1 MHSPEQYRKYA
12 EECERMARDA
22 KPEKQAIL
30 LHIAKAWRRCAD
42 EIERGQKARERAPDD
57 G

>member
-22 KPEKQAIL
+22 KPEEQAIL